1 MRGNETRLRLC
12 CSCGG
17 AILALFLVAGCAS
30 RASVP
35 PEATNDLAL
44 LRTEAQMANAQI
56 EKTTDA
62 LEDLTTKPQQ
72 DLKPQY
78 KRFALELTELLRV
91 EANATAQRE
100 ATEAQITG
108 HFGKWS
114 DRIKAFETAEMRE
127 LGAERHAASMQ
138 SFKELQD
145 KINSLR
151 SAYQPFAKDLR
162 DIKSFLAADL
172 TTDGLAGIKQVTDRA
187 LEAKKVILARLS
199 AVVSQLDALMKTS

>member
-1 MRGNETRLRLC
+1 
-12 CSCGG
+12 
-17 AILALFLVAGCAS
+17 
-30 RASVP
+30 
-35 PEATNDLAL
+35 
-44 LRTEAQMANAQI
+44 MANAQI